1 MRDRLIELIVDA
13 RNEYYDFSDDMHE
26 KGLPVGESS
35 EEYIADHLI
44 ANGVLVPPCKV
55 GDDIWWVDEEKG
67 DIACEKG
74 GIQAVVY
81 NGKTF
86 EVLTEAGVE
95 PIGTKFCNL
104 SRKEAEAKLKGGE
117 E

>member
-1 MRDRLIELIVDA
+1 MDQRYKLIEILQNA
-13 RNEYYDFSDDMHE
+13 PHKYM
-26 KGLPVGESS
+26 GQ
-35 EEYIADHLI
+35 EELADYLLD
-44 ANGVLVPPCKV
+44 NGVIVPPCKV
-55 GDDIWWVDEEKG
+55 GDDIWWFDEEKG

-74 GIQAVVY
+74 GIKGVVY

-104 SRKEAEAKLKGGE
+104 SREEAMAVKDRKV
-117 E
+117 

>member
-1 MRDRLIELIVDA
+1 MTEREKLIELMGQIQDYGEKETDFTTHI
-13 RNEYYDFSDDMHE
+13 RTNER
-26 KGLPVGESS
+26 
-35 EEYIADHLI
+35 IADYLL

-55 GDDIWWVDEEKG
+55 GDDIWWVDEEKN

-74 GIQAVVY
+74 GIKAVVY

-95 PIGTKFCNL
+95 PIGTKYCNL
-104 SRKEAEAKLKGGE
+104 SREEAEVALKGGE
-117 E
+117 G